1 MQLVQCLVDEEFWSQ
16 DSNPPL
22 PESGEWDLTLIWVC
36 IFPIPMMTN
45 TFHRLSKSPDLSQYV
60 LFLELG
66 AVLIFG
72 SYLHN
77 KEKKSLEPDLGS
89 NPPSATSTLRR
100 PLP

>member
-1 MQLVQCLVDEEFWSQ
+1 MGSHPHLGLH
-16 DSNPPL
+16 
-22 PESGEWDLTLIWVC
+22 
-36 IFPIPMMTN
+36 FPNTN
-45 TFHRLSKSPDLSQYV
+45 NDKHLSPSEQKSPDLPQYV